1 MELIA
6 PFKLEQMKDGIR
18 NISKIPDDQGY
29 KDAHIIQTVTLSLT
43 NTISALTLQVW
54 LGKVEKESEK
64 KVIMILKEFLEKKN
78 QGKANKY
85 VMMAVEYESAENP
98 TNILGIVEKL
108 LANQNR
114 CHKEHFHQVT

>member
-1 MELIA
+1 
-6 PFKLEQMKDGIR
+6 
-18 NISKIPDDQGY
+18 
-29 KDAHIIQTVTLSLT
+29 
-43 NTISALTLQVW
+43 
-54 LGKVEKESEK
+54 
-64 KVIMILKEFLEKKN
+64 MILKEFLEKKK

-108 LANQNR
+108 LAYQNR